1 MGFNFRH
8 CRSIATILLAVAF
21 CIVASPSAMAANNTV
36 PGAVSFPY
44 PTLTNISVEWQIT
57 GDDNLNAQVAVR
69 YRIVG
74 TSAWLTGMPLR
85 RVPAGSNAGFS
96 WTNKFAGSIFDVE
109 PGTTYEVE
117 LTLTDPDGGST
128 ATTGQATTRAVPTPM
143 AGAPI
148 KNATPATMSSILSG
162 ALPGDIIE
170 LGAGT
175 YSAFTVTKNGLA
187 GQPIVIRD
195 SDGNAVI
202 NGPGGTGGNAIDLTN
217 RSYIYLDSLT
227 IRNGRIKMNYA
238 VSIAIM
244 RCRIEATGDG
254 IVGYKGSGGSRP
266 ENAYIADNTILG
278 PHQWLASQLGANG
291 ADLGEGVELTGPG
304 HVIIN
309 NHIKGFRDNISLM
322 EGSGAV
328 NQFSIDILNN
338 DLFVATD
345 DAIEADYGM
354 GNVRVMRNRITN
366 CFGGLSSQPSL
377 GGPTY
382 FIRNVMYN
390 ILSTPFKLHNGSV
403 GDVGLHNTVVKNGD
417 AFAVYTGAV
426 ISRSFF
432 RNNLFIGG
440 PGDVYG
446 GASNGT
452 GLVAYLPSA
461 NTTCSFD
468 FDAYGSTTGT
478 FTGQIG
484 ANTFDSLATMQSN
497 TTEQNAVQVD
507 LGVFSATVSYPS
519 DPLASELAPADL
531 RIGAGSVAENAGQA
545 IANVNEGYA
554 GSAPDIGAYELDAAV
569 PVYGPRFVPANLPP
583 TVITDA
589 SATPNPV
596 IGTTTNLSVLGD
608 DDGGEPNLTYTWAT
622 TGTPPAAVTFSPNG
636 SNTAKDTTATFTKA
650 GAYNLQV
657 TISDVGGRTA
667 TSAVSVTVN
676 QTLTSIV
683 VSPATVALPLFG
695 TQQFTATARDQ
706 FGVALTTP
714 PAITWSV
721 TSGPGNVS
729 ATGLYMATGDPGTAT
744 VVAASGAVN
753 GAATADV
760 VATKFF
766 VVDNTADKT
775 FQYAADGLFTTSNA
789 LGTGNANSRGV
800 AANPDGSTLWVLD
813 NDKSIY
819 VYNSAMTLLGSWTA
833 SDLKAPTGIAVAGS
847 DIWICGGNPDRAYLY
862 EGAASRLSGSITA
875 TRSFVL
881 GAGNTN
887 PQDIATDGVTV
898 WVVHSGS
905 PDRIFV
911 YQASDGA
918 ALGNWTIDPANATPT
933 GLTLD
938 PTGAS
943 NSLWTVD
950 SGTDRVYEYAD
961 GRSILSGAQA
971 ASLSFALNT
980 VGNNKNPQGIADP
993 RRNFP
998 GRDVLLRR
1006 MGIHGQD
1013 QRGTLSQIF
1022 FAIPLR

>member
-1 MGFNFRH
+1 
-8 CRSIATILLAVAF
+8 
-21 CIVASPSAMAANNTV
+21 MAANNTV

-57 GDDNLNAQVAVR
+57 GDDNLNAQVTVR
-69 YRIVG
+69 YRITG
-74 TSAWLTGMPLR
+74 TSEWLTGMPLR
-85 RVPAGSNAGFS
+85 RIPAGSNVSFS

-109 PGTTYEVE
+109 PGMTYEVE

-128 ATTGQATTRAVPTPM
+128 TTTGQVTTRAVPAPM

-162 ALPGDIIE
+162 AVPGDIIE

-195 SDGNAVI
+195 SDGNAII

-217 RSYIYLDSLT
+217 RSHIHLDGLT
-227 IRNGRIKMNYA
+227 IRNGRIKMNVG

-244 RCRIEATGDG
+244 RCWIEATGDG
-254 IVGYKGSGGSRP
+254 IVGYKGSGSSRP

-278 PHQWLASQLGANG
+278 PHQWVASQLGASG

-309 NHIKGFRDNISLM
+309 NYIKGFRDNISLM
-322 EGSGAV
+322 EGSVAAV

-338 DLFVATD
+338 DLYVATD

-366 CFGGLSSQPSL
+366 CFGGISSQPSL

-390 ILSTPFKLHNGSV
+390 IITNPFKLHNGTV

-440 PGDVYG
+440 PGGVYG

-452 GLVAYLPSA
+452 GLVAYLPTA

-484 ANTFDSLATMQSN
+484 ANTFDSLATMRSN

-507 LGVFSATVSYPS
+507 LSVFSATVSYPG

-531 RIGAGSVAENAGQA
+531 WIGAGSVAENAGQA
-545 IANVNEGYA
+545 IANVNDGYA
-554 GSAPDIGAYELDAAV
+554 GSAPDIGAYEVGAAV

-583 TVITDA
+583 TIITAA

-596 IGTTTNLSVLGD
+596 TGTTTSLSVLGD
-608 DDGGEPNLTYTWAT
+608 DDGGEPNLNYTWAT
-622 TGTPPAAVTFSPNG
+622 TGTPPAAVTFSPNNN
-636 SNTAKDTTATFTKA
+636 NTAKNTTATFTKV
-650 GAYNLQV
+650 GVYNLQV
-657 TISDVGGRTA
+657 TISDLGGRSV

-676 QTLTSIV
+676 QTLTSILV
-683 VSPATVALPLFG
+683 TPATVTLPLFG

-706 FGVALTTP
+706 FGGALT
-714 PAITWSV
+714 PAPTMTWSV

-729 ATGLYMATGDPGTAT
+729 PTGLYMAAEIPGTAT
-744 VVAASGAVN
+744 VEAASGGVS
-753 GAATADV
+753 GTATANV

-766 VVDNTADKT
+766 VVDNNADKA
-775 FQYAADGLFTTSNA
+775 FQYQASGAFTTSNA
-789 LGTGNANSRGV
+789 LGTGNANPRGV

-847 DIWICGGNPDRAYLY
+847 DIWISDSTTDRAYLY
-862 EGAASRLSGSITA
+862 AGAASLTSGSVTA

-887 PQDIATDGVTV
+887 PQDIATDGTTV

-911 YQASDGA
+911 YRASDGA

-938 PTGAS
+938 LTGAS

-950 SGTDRVYEYAD
+950 SGTDRVYEYANA
-961 GRSILSGAQA
+961 RSILSGAQT

-980 VGNNKNPQGIADP
+980 AGGNTSAQGIADP
-993 RRNFP
+993 RQGASSLVTNQSTP
-998 GRDVLLRR
+998 HSATVGVGWSVLGFRR
-1006 MGIHGQD
+1006 YWNCWG
-1013 QRGTLSQIF
+1013 SY
-1022 FAIPLR
+1022 

>member
-1 MGFNFRH
+1 
-8 CRSIATILLAVAF
+8 
-21 CIVASPSAMAANNTV
+21 MAANNTV
-36 PGAVSFPY
+36 PGTVSFPY

-57 GDDNLNAQVAVR
+57 GDDNLNAQVTVL
-69 YRIVG
+69 YRVAG
-74 TSAWLTGMPLR
+74 TSEWLIGMPLR

-96 WTNKFAGSIFDVE
+96 WTNKFSGSIFDVQ

-117 LTLTDPDGGST
+117 LSLTDPDGGST
-128 ATTGQATTRAVPTPM
+128 TATGQVTTRAVPAPM

-148 KNATPATMSSILSG
+148 KNATPATLSTILGG
-162 ALPGDIIE
+162 AVPGDIIE

-195 SDGNAVI
+195 SDGNAII
-202 NGPGGTGGNAIDLTN
+202 NGPGGSGNAVDLTG
-217 RSYIYLDSLT
+217 RAHVHLDSLT
-227 IRNGRIKMNYA
+227 IRNGRIKMNTA

-244 RCRIEATGDG
+244 RCLIEATGDG
-254 IVGYKGSGGSRP
+254 IVGYKGGGSSRP

-278 PHQWLASQLGANG
+278 PHLWLNSQLGANG

-309 NHIKGFRDNISLM
+309 NYIKGFRDNISLM
-322 EGSGAV
+322 EGSGSIH
-328 NQFSIDILNN
+328 QFSVDILNN
-338 DLFVATD
+338 DLYVATD
-345 DAIEADYGM
+345 DGIEADYSM

-366 CFGGLSSQPSL
+366 CFVGVSSQPSL
-377 GGPTY
+377 GGPAY

-390 ILSTPFKLHNGSV
+390 VLYSAFKLHNGTI

-417 AFAVYTGAV
+417 AFAVYTGSV
-426 ISRSFF
+426 IARSFF

-440 PGDVYG
+440 PGGVYG
-446 GASNGT
+446 GFSNGT
-452 GLVAYLPSA
+452 GLVASLPSA

-468 FDAYGSTTGT
+468 FDAYGSTTGS

-484 ANTFDSLATMQSN
+484 PNTFNSLATMRSN

-507 LGVFSATVSYPS
+507 LSVFNVTVSYPS
-519 DPLASELAPADL
+519 DPLASELPPADL
-531 RIGAGSVAENAGQA
+531 RIQAGGVAENAGQ
-545 IANVNEGYA
+545 IITNVNDGYA
-554 GSAPDIGAYELDAAV
+554 GSAPDIGAYEVGAEV
-569 PVYGPRFVPANLPP
+569 PVYGPRFVPANSPP
-583 TVITDA
+583 TVVAEA

-596 IGTTTNLSVLGD
+596 AGTTTSLSALGD
-608 DDGGEPNLTYTWAT
+608 DDGGEPNLIYTWAT

-636 SNTAKDTTATFTKA
+636 NNTAKNTTATFTKA
-650 GAYNLQV
+650 GSYNIQV
-657 TISDVGGRTA
+657 TISDAGSRTA
-667 TSAVSVTVN
+667 ASAVSVTVN

-683 VSPATVALPLFG
+683 VSPATVTLPLFG

-706 FGVALTTP
+706 FGAIITP

-721 TSGPGNVS
+721 TNGPGNVS
-729 ATGLYMATGDPGTAT
+729 VTGLYMAAETPGTAT
-744 VVAASGAVN
+744 VEAASGAVS
-753 GAATADV
+753 GSATANV

-775 FQYAADGLFTTSNA
+775 FQYQAGGGFTTSTA
-789 LGTGNANSRGV
+789 LGTGNSNSRGV

-813 NDKSIY
+813 NNKNVY
-819 VYNSAMTLLGSWTA
+819 VYNSSMTLLGSWTA

-847 DIWICGGNPDRAYLY
+847 DVWICDSNTDRAYLY
-862 EGAASRLSGSITA
+862 ASAASRLSGSVTA
-875 TRSFVL
+875 TRTFAL
-881 GAGNTN
+881 GAGNTS

-905 PDRIFV
+905 TDRIFV
-911 YQASDGA
+911 YRASDGA
-918 ALGNWTIDPANATPT
+918 ALGNWTIDPANTTPM

-943 NSLWTVD
+943 NSLWIVD

-961 GRSILSGAQA
+961 ARSRLSGSQTAIG
-971 ASLSFALNT
+971 SFVLNT
-980 VGNNKNPQGIADP
+980 AGGNTSAQGIADP
-993 RRNFP
+993 RQGASRK
-998 GRDVLLRR
+998 
-1006 MGIHGQD
+1006 
-1013 QRGTLSQIF
+1013 
-1022 FAIPLR
+1022 

>member
-1 MGFNFRH
+1 
-8 CRSIATILLAVAF
+8 
-21 CIVASPSAMAANNTV
+21 MAANNTV

-44 PTLTNISVEWQIT
+44 PTLTNISVEWQIS
-57 GDDNLNAQVAVR
+57 GDDNLNAQVTVR
-69 YRIVG
+69 YRIAG
-74 TSAWLTGMPLR
+74 TGAWLTGMPLR

-96 WTNKFAGSIFDVE
+96 WTNKFSGSIFDVE

-128 ATTGQATTRAVPTPM
+128 TATGQVTTRAVPAPM
-143 AGAPI
+143 AGAPL
-148 KNATPATMSSILSG
+148 KNATPATLSSILSG

-175 YSAFTVTKNGLA
+175 YGAFTVTRNGLA

-202 NGPGGTGGNAIDLTN
+202 NGPGGAGGNAVDLTN
-217 RSYIYLDSLT
+217 RTYIYLDGLS
-227 IRNGRIKMNYA
+227 IQNGRIKMNNA

-244 RCRIEATGDG
+244 RCWIVATGDG
-254 IVGYKGSGGSRP
+254 IVGYKGSGSSRP

-278 PHQWLASQLGANG
+278 PHQWVSSQLGANG

-304 HVIIN
+304 HVIVHN
-309 NHIKGFRDNISLM
+309 YIKGFRDNISLM
-322 EGSGAV
+322 EGSGAAV

-338 DLFVATD
+338 DLYVGTD

-366 CFGGLSSQPSL
+366 CFGGISSQPSL
-377 GGPTY
+377 GGPAY

-403 GDVGLHNTVVKNGD
+403 GDVGLHNTIVKNGD
-417 AFAVYTGAV
+417 AFAVYTSAV

-440 PGDVYG
+440 PGGVYG

-452 GLVAYLPSA
+452 GLVAYLTSA
-461 NTTCSFD
+461 NATCSFD
-468 FDAYGSTTGT
+468 FDAYGSTTGS
-478 FTGQIG
+478 FAGQIG
-484 ANTFDSLATMQSN
+484 SNTFDSLVTMRSN

-507 LGVFSATVSYPS
+507 LSVFSATVSYPA

-531 RIGAGSVAENAGQA
+531 RIGAGSPAENAGQA
-545 IANVNEGYA
+545 ITNVNDGYA

-596 IGTTTNLSVLGD
+596 SGTTTNLSVLGD
-608 DDGGEPNLTYTWAT
+608 DDGGEPNLTYAWAT

-636 SNTAKDTTATFTKA
+636 GNTAKNTTATFTKA

-667 TSAVSVTVN
+667 TSAAPVTVN
-676 QTLTSIV
+676 QTLASIV
-683 VSPATVALPLFG
+683 VTPATATLLLNG

-721 TSGPGNVS
+721 TNGPGSVS
-729 ATGLYMATGDPGTAT
+729 ATGLYMATSTPGTAT
-744 VVAASGAVN
+744 VAAASGAVS
-753 GAATADV
+753 GTATVNV
-760 VATKFF
+760 VTTKFF
-766 VVDNTADKT
+766 VVDNTADKA
-775 FQYAADGLFTTSNA
+775 FQYQANGAFTTSNA
-789 LGTGNANSRGV
+789 LDAGNANSRGV

-819 VYNSAMTLLGSWTA
+819 VYNSSMTLLGSWTA
-833 SDLKAPTGIAVAGS
+833 SDLKTPTGIAVAGS
-847 DIWICGGNPDRAYLY
+847 DVWISDSNTDRAYLY
-862 EGAASRLSGSITA
+862 AGAASRLSGSITA
-875 TRSFVL
+875 TKSFVL

-887 PQDIATDGVTV
+887 PQDIATDGTTV
-898 WVVHSGS
+898 WVIHSGT
-905 PDRIFV
+905 PDTIFV
-911 YQASDGA
+911 YRASDGA
-918 ALGNWTIDPANATPT
+918 ALGNWTIDPANTTPT

-950 SGTDRVYEYAD
+950 SGADRVYEYAD
-961 GRSILSGAQA
+961 ARSRLSGSQA
-971 ASLSFALNT
+971 ASVSFALNT
-980 VGNNKNPQGIADP
+980 AGGNTNAQGIADP
-993 RRNFP
+993 CQFASSLITSQPAPRVA
-998 GRDVLLRR
+998 VLPTS
-1006 MGIHGQD
+1006 IISA
-1013 QRGTLSQIF
+1013 RGG
-1022 FAIPLR
+1022 AER